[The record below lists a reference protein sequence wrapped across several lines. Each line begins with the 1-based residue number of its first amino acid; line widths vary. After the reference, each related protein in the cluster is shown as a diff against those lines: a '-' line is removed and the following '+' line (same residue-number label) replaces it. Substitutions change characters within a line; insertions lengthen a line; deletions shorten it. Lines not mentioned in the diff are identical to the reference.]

1 MPLPSEYVIE
11 DAVRSIDE
19 VIVYRG
25 EHPIHGQ
32 VDIYLPDEALPV
44 TIAAAVRKRLYQNG
58 GRMRN
63 ISLMDLRFVAKSLEV
78 SQNPQ
83 EPYIVTK
90 RAEHDIAEFIGNG
103 FVVKPA
109 RCFTIISQ
117 SLEALI
123 NLAANGWGTER
134 LSSQQIKLDKLESGS
149 ISLNVVEVPQHV
161 AETADAVLAMDQTVT
176 VDAEDPD
183 SRDETDDSGDDKKA
197 HESIRKNIYL
207 LGTIAC
213 QLLFARQYQG
223 SDKRICAEIGKIS
236 SRWRNILNKALARDN
251 NDGYETYEAMLAD
264 VTSGFTRNK
273 RIAISS
279 IPFVLLVMAI
289 AGYFGYQRYQQH
301 RIMTSEGGQAIKSFL
316 EVVSKT
322 DDEIVPLEK
331 PLAGKDAEPAEEEI
345 LKPFEEIESEDA
357 D

>member
-32 VDIYLPDEALPV
+32 VDIYLSDEALPA

-58 GRMRN
+58 RRMRN
-63 ISLMDLRFVAKSLEV
+63 ISLMDIRFVAKSLEV

-103 FVVKPA
+103 LVVKPA

-123 NLAANGWGTER
+123 NLAANGWETKR
-134 LSSQQIKLDKLESGS
+134 LSSQQIKLDKLESGE
-149 ISLNVVEVPQHV
+149 ISLNVVEVPQHI
-161 AETADAVLAMDQTVT
+161 AEAADAVSAVDETIT
-176 VDAEDPD
+176 VDAED
-183 SRDETDDSGDDKKA
+183 SGSGNETDDAGDDKGQY
-197 HESIRKNIYL
+197 ELIRKNIYL

-213 QLLFARQYQG
+213 QLLFARQYQRK
-223 SDKRICAEIGKIS
+223 DKTVCAEIDKLS
-236 SRWRNILNKALARDN
+236 ARWRKILNKSLARG
-251 NDGYETYEAMLAD
+251 NDASYETYEAMLAD
-264 VTSGFTRNK
+264 VTSGLTRNK
-273 RIAISS
+273 RMVIAS
-279 IPFVLLVMAI
+279 IPFVLLAMAI
-289 AGYFGYQRYQQH
+289 AGYFGYQKYQQH
-301 RIMTSEGGQAIKSFL
+301 KIMTSEGGQAIKSFL

-331 PLAGKDAEPAEEEI
+331 PQAGKDAAPDEEEI
-345 LKPFEEIESEDA
+345 LKPFEEIESEDT

>member
-32 VDIYLPDEALPV
+32 VDIYLPDEALPM

-58 GRMRN
+58 RRMRN

-78 SQNPQ
+78 SQDPRD
-83 EPYIVTK
+83 PYIVTK

-103 FVVKPA
+103 LVVKPA
-109 RCFTIISQ
+109 RCFEIISQ
-117 SLEALI
+117 SLEALV

-134 LSSQQIKLDKLESGS
+134 LNSQQIKLDKLESGS
-149 ISLNVVEVPQHV
+149 ISLNVVEVPQHA
-161 AETADAVLAMDQTVT
+161 AESADVISAVDETVT
-176 VDAEDPD
+176 VDPKVPG
-183 SRDETDDSGDDKKA
+183 SRDETDDSGDDKKTS
-197 HESIRKNIYL
+197 ESIRKNIYL

-223 SDKRICAEIGKIS
+223 SDKRVCAEIGKLS
-236 SRWRNILNKALARDN
+236 ARWRKILNKSLARDN
-251 NDGYETYEAMLAD
+251 NAGYETYEAMLAD
-264 VTSGFTRNK
+264 VTRALTRNK
-273 RIAISS
+273 RIAIGS
-279 IPFVLLVMAI
+279 IPFVLLAMAI
-289 AGYFGYQRYQQH
+289 AGFFGYQKYQRH
-301 RIMTSEGGQAIKSFL
+301 RIMTSEGGQAIKNFL

-331 PLAGKDAEPAEEEI
+331 PQTTEDDAPDEEEI
-345 LKPFEEIESEDA
+345 LEPFEEIE
-357 D
+357 

>member
-32 VDIYLPDEALPV
+32 VDIYLSDEALPA

-58 GRMRN
+58 RRMRN

-103 FVVKPA
+103 LVVKPA

-117 SLEALI
+117 ALEALVD
-123 NLAANGWGTER
+123 LAANGWETKR

-149 ISLNVVEVPQHV
+149 ISLNVVEVPQHA
-161 AETADAVLAMDQTVT
+161 AEAADAVLAMDETVT
-176 VDAEDPD
+176 VDSRDPG
-183 SRDETDDSGDDKKA
+183 SGDETDDSGDDKKT

-223 SDKRICAEIGKIS
+223 SDKRVCAEIGKIS
-236 SRWRNILNKALARDN
+236 SRWRKILNKALARDSSA
-251 NDGYETYEAMLAD
+251 GYETYEAMLAD
-264 VTSGFTRNK
+264 VTRALTRNK
-273 RIAISS
+273 RMVLAS
-279 IPFVLLVMAI
+279 IPFVLLAMAI
-289 AGYFGYQRYQQH
+289 AGFFGYQKYQQH

-322 DDEIVPLEK
+322 DDAIVPLKK
-331 PLAGKDAEPAEEEI
+331 PQAAKDTAPAEEEI
-345 LKPFEEIESEDA
+345 LKPFEEIE
-357 D
+357 